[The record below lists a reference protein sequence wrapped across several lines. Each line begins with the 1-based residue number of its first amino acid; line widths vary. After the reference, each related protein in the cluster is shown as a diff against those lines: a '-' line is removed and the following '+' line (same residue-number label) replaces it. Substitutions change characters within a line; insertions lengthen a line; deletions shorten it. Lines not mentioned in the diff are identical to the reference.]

1 MSDMENSD
9 SDSSIQTVCSQTEN
23 LNKADQQDRQA
34 TKIQPAKQPNFRKV
48 LKSQQLQPRRKGP
61 RIKIRESPRIR
72 RREKIHA

>member
-9 SDSSIQTVCSQTEN
+9 SDSSIQTEN